1 MTAVLDALKIMD
13 ESGSSIKTF
22 DDIFIYGKKLL
33 CTLIGG
39 SVDLD
44 VLSSMWSKN
53 WNEVQLLLKEEGF
66 EDAREYFS
74 LFHMF
79 LPYRKGNNKK

>member
-22 DDIFIYGKKLL
+22 DDILIYGKKMLH
-33 CTLIGG
+33 TLIDG

-44 VLSSMWSKN
+44 VLCTMWSKN

-74 LFHMF
+74 LFHML